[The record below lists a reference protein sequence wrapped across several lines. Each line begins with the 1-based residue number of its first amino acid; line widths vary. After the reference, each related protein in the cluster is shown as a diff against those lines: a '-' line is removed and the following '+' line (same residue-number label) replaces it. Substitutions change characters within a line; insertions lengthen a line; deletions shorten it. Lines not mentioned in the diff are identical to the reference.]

1 MVQTQVNE
9 MEIFI
14 ILVVIG
20 LAAIFWKVIV
30 ALFAAMGGLFA
41 IIVPIAIIC
50 AVIYIITLIF

>member
-1 MVQTQVNE
+1 

-30 ALFAAMGGLFA
+30 ALFAALGGLMS

-50 AVIYIITLIF
+50 AVIYIIMMLF

>member
-50 AVIYIITLIF
+50 AVIYIIMLLF